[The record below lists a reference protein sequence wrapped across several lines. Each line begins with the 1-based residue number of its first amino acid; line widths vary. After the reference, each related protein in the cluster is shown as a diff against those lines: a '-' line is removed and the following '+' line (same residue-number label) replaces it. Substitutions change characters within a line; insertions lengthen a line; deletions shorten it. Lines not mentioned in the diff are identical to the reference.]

1 MLLDMINI
9 GVREKGGERKE
20 IRSVECL
27 VHREVL
33 FVLKP
38 VHRCLTDME
47 VQ

>member
-1 MLLDMINI
+1 MINI
-9 GVREKGGERKE
+9 GVQEKGGERKE
-20 IRSVECL
+20 IWSMECL